1 MLASSRVVVRMNN
14 NSSMALGAGWR
25 TNATTNLGRPLG
37 NIGVSGGRT
46 GVYSTADHPA
56 GSTTTIAVGTLDSRY
71 RIANGDSIEVRV
83 AATTSSGAATD
94 YDQWLHVGVVA
105 PSALSANTITLI
117 GNNAVLVPN
126 GAEIRVIHKRGQPVG
141 QSKSVFYGVS

>member
-1 MLASSRVVVRMNN
+1 MEGIKGEFAVFETYTNFTTGLTNLVIGQYDKGIEGLIADLQSASAETSSTDATTLEDLVDLIFSAPVRVLASSRVVVRMNN

-56 GSTTTIAVGTLDSRY
+56 GSTTTTVVGTLDSRY
-71 RIANGDSIEVRV
+71 RIVWRLQGS
-83 AATTSSGAATD
+83 
-94 YDQWLHVGVVA
+94 
-105 PSALSANTITLI
+105 
-117 GNNAVLVPN
+117 
-126 GAEIRVIHKRGQPVG
+126 
-141 QSKSVFYGVS
+141 